1 MITTFLR
8 NRKAFSC
15 QSIQAAS
22 HKAPHNADSSFCTA
36 ARHDSKTSL
45 LRTVTSMNQQPK
57 RVAIMLDL
65 QWPYKRHA
73 STFAGT
79 QQFAKENGWHSIIDE
94 FAHDTLPKRRGKT
107 APYDGV
113 IARAN
118 HELAERAK
126 RLKIPVV
133 NMWASSPVWNKL
145 PGVFPDFNASGQI
158 KAEHFL
164 SRGLSNFAA
173 MTAYKNRG
181 ERMEIEEFQR
191 IIEGSGYHCITAN
204 SPQSRSRSLEHW
216 QRTKKMVES
225 WMDRWKLPIGVIV
238 GGEDLG
244 RLVVQMCH
252 ERAWRVPQDVAI
264 IAGQNEENLCV
275 NPSPSMTSMEFGYE
289 RIGYECAKL
298 LQHLMEGG
306 EAPAKP
312 LSLSPSGLV
321 IRESTDFHAVQDE
334 LVAAALDYI
343 SRNSHRHIGQ
353 HDVSRA
359 VNAETRTLQLRF
371 RKFLDSPIATEIRRV
386 RLERAKRELVQS
398 DRRIA
403 QIARD
408 VGFKTA
414 NRMCEIFRRELGITP
429 TDYRKERQIRRI
441 R

>member
-1 MITTFLR
+1 MAG
-8 NRKAFSC
+8 N
-15 QSIQAAS
+15 
-22 HKAPHNADSSFCTA
+22 
-36 ARHDSKTSL
+36 
-45 LRTVTSMNQQPK
+45 PK

-79 QQFAKENGWHSIIDE
+79 QQFAKEHGWHSIIDE
-94 FAHDTLPKRRGKT
+94 FAHDTLPTRRGKQI
-107 APYDGV
+107 PYDGV

-118 HELAERAK
+118 HELAERAT
-126 RLKIPVV
+126 RLGIPVV

-145 PGVFPDFNASGQI
+145 PGVFPDFDASGQI

-173 MTAYKNRG
+173 MTAFKNRG
-181 ERMEIEEFQR
+181 QRMEVDQFRKVIAEC
-191 IIEGSGYHCITAN
+191 GYDCVIAN
-204 SPQSRSRSLEHW
+204 SPQSLSRSLDHW
-216 QRTKKMVES
+216 RRTRELVEA
-225 WMDRWKLPIGVIV
+225 WMDRWVLPIGVMV

-252 ERAWRVPQDVAI
+252 ERDWRVPQDVAI
-264 IAGQNEENLCV
+264 IAGQNEENLCE

-289 RIGYECAKL
+289 RIGYRCAKL
-298 LQHLMEGG
+298 LQHLMDGG
-306 EAPAKP
+306 TAPDNP
-312 LSLSPSGLV
+312 ISLSPSGLV
-321 IRESTDFHAVQDE
+321 VRESTDFHAVQDK
-334 LVAAALDYI
+334 LVADALDYI

-398 DRRIA
+398 DRRIEH
-403 QIARD
+403 IARD

-429 TDYRKERQIRRI
+429 TDYRKERKIRGNP
-441 R
+441 

>member
-1 MITTFLR
+1 MR
-8 NRKAFSC
+8 WDKVRMA
-15 QSIQAAS
+15 QA
-22 HKAPHNADSSFCTA
+22 
-36 ARHDSKTSL
+36 R
-45 LRTVTSMNQQPK
+45 K

-79 QQFAKENGWHSIIDE
+79 QQFAKEQGWRSIIDE
-94 FAHDTLPKRRGKT
+94 FAHDTLPARRGKPI
-107 APYDGV
+107 PYDGV

-118 HELAERAK
+118 HDLADRAK
-126 RLKIPVV
+126 RLGIPVV

-145 PGVFPDFNASGQI
+145 PGVFPDFDASGQL

-181 ERMEIEEFQR
+181 ERMELVQFRRLIEQR
-191 IIEGSGYHCITAN
+191 GYDCIAAN
-204 SPQSRSRSLEHW
+204 SPQSSSRSVGHW
-216 QRTKKMVES
+216 RKTKHLVKV
-225 WMDRWKLPIGVIV
+225 WMDRWKLPIGVMI
-238 GGEDLG
+238 GGENLG

-252 ERAWRVPQDVAI
+252 ERGWRVPQDVAI
-264 IAGQNEENLCV
+264 IAGQNEENLCE
-275 NPSPSMTSMEFGYE
+275 NPSPSITSMEFNYE
-289 RIGYECAKL
+289 RIGYQCAKM
-298 LQHLMEGG
+298 LQHLMDGG
-306 EAPAKP
+306 TAPKRP

-321 IRESTDFHAVQDE
+321 VRESTDFHAVKDN
-334 LVAAALDYI
+334 LVADALDYI
-343 SRNSHRHIGQ
+343 SRNSHRPIGQ

-371 RKFLDSPIATEIRRV
+371 RKFLDTPIATEIRRV
-386 RLERAKRELVQS
+386 RLERAKRELAQS
-398 DRRIA
+398 DRRLE

-429 TDYRKERQIRRI
+429 TDFRRERQFKSKP
-441 R
+441 

>member
-1 MITTFLR
+1 M
-8 NRKAFSC
+8 AE
-15 QSIQAAS
+15 A
-22 HKAPHNADSSFCTA
+22 
-36 ARHDSKTSL
+36 
-45 LRTVTSMNQQPK
+45 PK

-79 QQFAKENGWHSIIDE
+79 QQFANEHGWHSIIDE
-94 FAHDTLPKRRGKT
+94 FAHDTLPARRGQ
-107 APYDGV
+107 AVPYDGV

-118 HELAERAK
+118 HELADRAK
-126 RLKIPVV
+126 RHGIPVV

-145 PGVFPDFNASGQI
+145 PGVFPDFEASGQL

-181 ERMEIEEFQR
+181 ERMEVVEFRNLLEQR
-191 IIEGSGYHCITAN
+191 GYDCTIAN
-204 SPQSRSRSLEHW
+204 TPQSLSRSLDHW
-216 QRTKKMVES
+216 RRTKQLVEA
-225 WMDRWKLPIGVIV
+225 WMDRWQLPIGVMV

-252 ERAWRVPQDVAI
+252 ERGWRVPQDVAI
-264 IAGQNEENLCV
+264 IAGQNEENLCE

-289 RIGYECAKL
+289 RIGYQCAKL
-298 LQHLMEGG
+298 LQHLMNGG
-306 EAPAKP
+306 RAPKRP
-312 LSLSPSGLV
+312 ISLSPSGLV
-321 IRESTDFHAVQDE
+321 VRESTDFHAVQDK
-334 LVAAALDYI
+334 LVAEALDYI

-353 HDVSRA
+353 HDVARA

-371 RKFLDSPIATEIRRV
+371 RKYLDSPIATEIRRV
-386 RLERAKRELVQS
+386 RIERAKRELVQS
-398 DRRIA
+398 DRRIE

-429 TDYRKERQIRRI
+429 TDYRRERQIKSKT
-441 R
+441 